1 MPNQPLPDYDEL
13 PVRSGLRCAWNV
25 WAPDGGDRFGCLNLL
40 TPDRALAAT
49 RIVERGAVFPL
60 NWSMALPDP
69 PLFGR
74 GGHTHTVTGGESSTS
89 HDDVL
94 DGWNTQS
101 SSQWDGFRHIRHHAV
116 RDDEP
121 GTGHF
126 GGVDDDDHGIDLW
139 ARRGIVGRGV
149 LADVGRW
156 RAAQGRPIQ
165 YDEPDAVMPDEVRAC
180 LTDQGSEVEE
190 GDVLLIRFGWI
201 AWYLTTDAD
210 KRASLGDRAA
220 FRSAGLH
227 PGEDTWRMLW
237 NMHIAAVACDN
248 PGVEIWPRGSHLEP
262 DVAAEALQDMRRV
275 HEVFAHTVLLP
286 MLGLPLGEM
295 FFLDDLA
302 DDCAADGKYEFM
314 FTSAPLNLPHGVASP
329 PNALAIK

>member
-1 MPNQPLPDYDEL
+1 MRLPDYDEL

-25 WAPDGGDRFGCLNLL
+25 WEPEGGDRFGCLNLL
-40 TPDRALAAT
+40 TPDRTLAAT
-49 RIVERGAVFPL
+49 RIVERGAVFAL

-74 GGHTHTVTGGESSTS
+74 GGYTHTVTGGESSTS

-126 GGVDDDDHGIDLW
+126 GGVDDGEHGIDYW
-139 ARRGIVGRGV
+139 ARRGIVARGV
-149 LADVGRW
+149 LADIGRW
-156 RAAQGRPIQ
+156 REAQGRPIQ

-180 LTDQGSEVEE
+180 LADQGCEVGE

-237 NMHIAAVACDN
+237 NMHIAALGCDN